1 MWALVEN
8 EVLKFL
14 RGKKFLIFLLSLIL
28 VFVYGGF
35 SVYHEA
41 NKKRPENLMDS
52 NNKTIA
58 VLNESIRYDNF
69 QGDKNEVLKNIE
81 NLERQNEVYQKEISN
96 MFKDKE
102 EYIKGKIAILENQKK
117 YAEAEKNTIL
127 EEEATGKLQYY
138 SYFSNS
144 DLTPK
149 RDYEVRAFEDISKVI
164 SKVSIILIPILIIFA
179 ASDLVSGEY
188 DASTIKMLLAKPVSR
203 GKIIC
208 AKFISSILIIIT
220 TLALMELITFLVL
233 GFSTNFGSYQGPM
246 LVGTKYAMVN
256 EEVGAVIGS
265 TYLIEA
271 WKVIGITFI
280 VQIAFIICS
289 VAVALLLSTIFKT
302 TVTSL
307 GIGTITVA
315 IISLLIFFMPFP
327 FLKAI
332 YPFIFISYSSTLEIL
347 TGALNRNL
355 GGSNI
360 SISLGLIVLAIWTIS
375 CFITSYKIFTKEDVL
390 T

>member
-41 NKKRPENLMDS
+41 NEKRPENLMDS

-69 QGDKNEVLKNIE
+69 QGDKNELLKNIE

-138 SYFSNS
+138 NYFSSS

-149 RDYEVRAFEDISKVI
+149 RDYEVSAFEDISKVI
-164 SKVSIILIPILIIFA
+164 SKVSIILIPILIVFA

-203 GKIIC
+203 GKIIYS
-208 AKFISSILIIIT
+208 KFISSILIIIT
-220 TLALMELITFLVL
+220 TLTLIELITFLVL
-233 GFSTNFGSYQGPM
+233 GFSTNFRSYNSPM
-246 LVGTKYAMVN
+246 LIGTKYAMVN
-256 EEVGAVIGS
+256 EEVGAVLGS

-289 VAVALLLSTIFKT
+289 VAFALLLSTIFKT

-327 FLKAI
+327 FMKEI
-332 YPFIFISYSSTLEIL
+332 YPLIFISYSSTLEIL

-360 SISLGLIVLAIWTIS
+360 SISLGLIVLAIWAVS
-375 CFITSYKIFTKEDVL
+375 CFTASYKIFTKEDVL

>member
-41 NKKRPENLMDS
+41 NEKRPENLMDS

-138 SYFSNS
+138 NYFSSS

-149 RDYEVRAFEDISKVI
+149 RDYEVSAFEDISKVI
-164 SKVSIILIPILIIFA
+164 SKVSIILIPILIVIA

-208 AKFISSILIIIT
+208 SKFISSILIIIT
-220 TLALMELITFLVL
+220 TLTLIELITFLVL
-233 GFSTNFGSYQGPM
+233 GFSTNFGSYNSPM
-246 LVGTKYAMVN
+246 LIGTKYVMVN
-256 EEVGAVIGS
+256 EEVGAVLGS

-289 VAVALLLSTIFKT
+289 VAFALLLSTIFKT

-327 FLKAI
+327 FMKEI
-332 YPFIFISYSSTLEIL
+332 YPLIFISYSSTLEIL

-360 SISLGLIVLAIWTIS
+360 SISLGLIVLAIWAVS
-375 CFITSYKIFTKEDVL
+375 CFTASYKIFTKEDVL